1 MFYLKLNHLGVFIPL
16 VLDRVR
22 GGVNV
27 SFLPVKPC
35 TAPSK
40 ILPVKVFFF
49 FLGVKVYISS
59 SSSSNTCLGT
69 GILDVVER
77 GVDDLEEVVVG
88 GLDGS
93 CRLGTVRGVLD
104 VVGVPNVVRVERDV
118 GGGLLAE
125 EAGVRGV

>member
-1 MFYLKLNHLGVFIPL
+1 MKLNHLEVFIPW

-35 TAPSK
+35 TAPSR
-40 ILPVKVFFF
+40 ILLVKVFFF
-49 FLGVKVYISS
+49 FFLVLGVKVYISS
-59 SSSSNTCLGT
+59 SSSSSTCLGT
-69 GILDVVER
+69 GILDVVVGVPNVVRVER
-77 GVDDLEEVVVG
+77 GVDDLEEVVG

-104 VVGVPNVVRVERDV
+104 VVGVPNVVRVER
-118 GGGLLAE
+118 
-125 EAGVRGV
+125 GV